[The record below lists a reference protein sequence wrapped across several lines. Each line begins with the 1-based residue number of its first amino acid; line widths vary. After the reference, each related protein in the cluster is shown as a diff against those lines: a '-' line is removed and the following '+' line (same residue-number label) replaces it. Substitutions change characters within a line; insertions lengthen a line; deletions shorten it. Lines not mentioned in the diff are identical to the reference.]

1 MIEYDRRD
9 RKVIGAED
17 VEHIRI
23 CAEKVDEMMRQKVP
37 WHQREETWRPL
48 AEALKKEGLMR

>member
-9 RKVIGAED
+9 RKVIGTED

-23 CAEKVDEMMRQKVP
+23 CAEKVESGMGRKLP
-37 WHQREETWRPL
+37 WHQIEEAWRPL
-48 AEALKKEGLMR
+48 ADALKKEGLMR